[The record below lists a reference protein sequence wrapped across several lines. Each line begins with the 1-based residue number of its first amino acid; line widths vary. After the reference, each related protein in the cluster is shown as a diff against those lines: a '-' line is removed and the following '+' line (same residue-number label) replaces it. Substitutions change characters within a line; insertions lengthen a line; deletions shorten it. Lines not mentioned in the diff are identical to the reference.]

1 MYFETPDGYSAAEPV
16 YFQTKRRGDSLVAIW
31 GPKRLSTFKKPGGLF
46 ALTVDCLDSPRVSE
60 EFRRHHREEYRC
72 NQLYSDA
79 KLRKLL
85 AGAGFETL
93 ETRYLFGGRLS
104 IAILR
109 FGSLFHYRRLF
120 STPLYLSAMATTF
133 QISLSV
139 TAGCLLLGYPV
150 AYLIAT
156 AGPRVRSLVLLLVVI
171 PYWLDYIVRSYSW
184 MVLLGRMGLVNRML
198 MALGVTSEPISI
210 LYSIWSVDVG
220 MIQILLPLMVLTL
233 YGAMHGID
241 QRLVQAAAIHGAGPW
256 QAFRRVFFPLSLPG
270 VYGACLLTFV
280 VSMGFYITPALLGGR
295 KETMISQLIY
305 TLASDM
311 LDWPLAS
318 AVSALLLVVSL
329 LIVLVYN
336 RLFSIDRLWGGA
348 TS

>member
-1 MYFETPDGYSAAEPV
+1 MAPDRGITDAVPAEPPGLIAAPAPAQAARAGV
-16 YFQTKRRGDSLVAIW
+16 LPILLLGPAVAWTFLFFLVPLAVMVWQSFQRD
-31 GPKRLSTFKKPGGLF
+31 GL
-46 ALTVDCLDSPRVSE
+46 
-60 EFRRHHREEYRC
+60 
-72 NQLYSDA
+72 
-79 KLRKLL
+79 
-85 AGAGFETL
+85 
-93 ETRYLFGGRLS
+93 
-104 IAILR
+104 
-109 FGSLFHYRRLF
+109 SLFHYRRLF

>member
-1 MYFETPDGYSAAEPV
+1 MKS
-16 YFQTKRRGDSLVAIW
+16 
-31 GPKRLSTFKKPGGLF
+31 
-46 ALTVDCLDSPRVSE
+46 
-60 EFRRHHREEYRC
+60 
-72 NQLYSDA
+72 
-79 KLRKLL
+79 
-85 AGAGFETL
+85 AGAAVERGAAVTFTGARRRPDLLPILLLGPAVLWTLIFFLLPLAVMIRQSFVRDGF
-93 ETRYLFGGRLS
+93 
-104 IAILR
+104 
-109 FGSLFHYRRLF
+109 SLFYYQKLF
-120 STPLYLSAMATTF
+120 STPLYGDAMLTTLE
-133 QISLSV
+133 ISLVV

-156 AGPRVRSLVLLLVVI
+156 AGPRVRSLVLLLVLI

-184 MVLLGRMGLVNRML
+184 MVLLGRMGLINRTL
-198 MALGVTSEPISI
+198 MALGLMGEPVSI
-210 LYSIWSVDVG
+210 LYTVWSVYIG

-241 QRLVQAAAIHGAGPW
+241 QRLVQAAAIHGARPW
-256 QAFRRVFFPLSLPG
+256 EAFRRVFFPLSLPG

-295 KETMISQLIY
+295 KEAMISQLIY

-318 AVSALLLVVSL
+318 AVSVLLLAVSL
-329 LIVLVYN
+329 VIVIVYN

-348 TS
+348 VS

>member
-1 MYFETPDGYSAAEPV
+1 MRS
-16 YFQTKRRGDSLVAIW
+16 
-31 GPKRLSTFKKPGGLF
+31 
-46 ALTVDCLDSPRVSE
+46 
-60 EFRRHHREEYRC
+60 
-72 NQLYSDA
+72 
-79 KLRKLL
+79 
-85 AGAGFETL
+85 AGAAVDRGAAVTRTGARRRPDLLPIVLLGPAVLWTLAFFLVPLAVMIRQSFFREGF
-93 ETRYLFGGRLS
+93 
-104 IAILR
+104 
-109 FGSLFHYRRLF
+109 SLFYYQKLF
-120 STPLYLSAMATTF
+120 STPLYVGAMVTTLE
-133 QISLSV
+133 ISLVV

-156 AGPRVRSLVLLLVVI
+156 AGPRVRSLVLLLVLI

-184 MVLLGRMGLVNRML
+184 MVLLGRMGLINRTL
-198 MALGVTSEPISI
+198 MALGLMGEPVSI
-210 LYSIWSVDVG
+210 LYTVWSVYIG

-256 QAFRRVFFPLSLPG
+256 EAFRRVFFPLSLPG

-295 KETMISQLIY
+295 KEAMISQLIY

-318 AVSALLLVVSL
+318 AVSVLLLAVSL
-329 LIVLVYN
+329 VIVIVYN
-336 RLFSIDRLWGGA
+336 RLFSIDRLWGGV
-348 TS
+348 S